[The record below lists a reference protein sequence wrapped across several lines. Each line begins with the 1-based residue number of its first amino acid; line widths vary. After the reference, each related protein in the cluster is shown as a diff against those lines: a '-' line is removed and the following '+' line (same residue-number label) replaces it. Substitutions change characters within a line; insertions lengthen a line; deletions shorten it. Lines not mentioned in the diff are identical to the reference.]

1 MNVCPKVRKV
11 DPFMSDKTSFTEIYA
26 YNMANQLIELML
38 YIIHIVFDKA
48 RLNQIS
54 FHKLTILNAF

>member
-1 MNVCPKVRKV
+1 MCNNERQ
-11 DPFMSDKTSFTEIYA
+11 FFFINA
-26 YNMANQLIELML
+26 HNMANQLIELML

-48 RLNQIS
+48 RLHQIS